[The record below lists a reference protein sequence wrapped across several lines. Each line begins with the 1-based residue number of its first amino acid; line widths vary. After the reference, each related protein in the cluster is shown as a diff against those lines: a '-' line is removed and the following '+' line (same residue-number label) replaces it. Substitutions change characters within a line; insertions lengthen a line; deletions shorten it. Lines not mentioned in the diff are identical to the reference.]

1 MCEFCNPLGLAQPA
15 ASQVHGSVVLAVG
28 VAVVILALLGRL
40 ILTGVGPFE
49 ARVANIAAMP
59 TGLELT
65 LTVTNH
71 GSRGGATTCRV
82 HDTSI
87 LGDND
92 SAFLLSPQI
101 DPGTTVTFVRQ
112 TQVLGTEIR
121 PLAVECATP

>member
-28 VAVVILALLGRL
+28 AAVVILALIGRL
-40 ILTGVGPFE
+40 ILTGVGPFD
-49 ARVANIAAMP
+49 ARIANVAA
-59 TGLELT
+59 TSSGLELT

-87 LGDND
+87 LGDNT
-92 SAFLLSPQI
+92 SVFVLSPQI
-101 DPGTTVTFVRQ
+101 DPGATVTFVRQ

-121 PLAVECATP
+121 TLAVECATP